1 MSLRTTFVLM
11 IVFMV
16 VGSFAFFD
24 PFGWEAK
31 KEEKEER
38 EQYVY
43 WLKDKK
49 VSSFSIEKEG
59 QTILLTCKRVEG
71 CPFDGT
77 GDWEMKTP
85 VVDLADPAA
94 VGSLA
99 SAVLNMTF
107 VDKVDFGPGELQAQE
122 FGLGKAKVL
131 VQVQGEAKPRTLI
144 LGGSAP
150 AGPNVYIQDAE
161 QPNRLYVVASFF
173 AQMLEKDLF
182 HWRNKRIFPEIES
195 DQVEELSFTG
205 KIAVNGQKLDGK
217 WKLLSPVQ
225 TPGNQIQWE
234 GLVSTV
240 VYLNAKALHTVSG
253 SLGKP
258 ELVVRLKA
266 KGNTAKDP
274 KAAASNGVREIQ
286 FFPKKNSQ
294 NGEWI
299 AVEGQRSF
307 VVESYPLERFRKP
320 LIEYRERKLFPQR
333 VYADLEKVHFQFPRE
348 KSEIRFTKQKEDW
361 QPEEKSDP
369 ISQTRIRT
377 FLLRLFDMDAEFF
390 VDKNSQGAKLLQ
402 SQVPDLVVEIEGKG
416 FREKRKFLVVGR
428 KSALTE
434 GLIAAEAASMGE
446 NFLKWMPIR
455 KSDFLEANN
464 KTVMPEGVKEEEE
477 DGHEHSHGDD
487 PHHGHQH

>member
-1 MSLRTTFVLM
+1 MSAKTTFVLM

-38 EQYVY
+38 EKYVY

-49 VSSFSIEKEG
+49 LTSLSIEKDG
-59 QTILLTCKRVEG
+59 QTILLSCKKAEG

-77 GDWEMKTP
+77 GDWQMKSP
-85 VVDLADPAA
+85 VEDLADPAA

-107 VDKVDFGPGELQAQE
+107 LDQVDFAPGELKAQE

-131 VQVQGEAKPRTLI
+131 VQLQGEAKPKTLI
-144 LGGSAP
+144 LGGAAP

-173 AQMLEKDLF
+173 SQMLEKDLF
-182 HWRNKRIFPEIES
+182 HWRNKRIFPDLES
-195 DQVEELSFTG
+195 DQIEELSFSG
-205 KIAVNGQKLDGK
+205 KISVAGK
-217 WKLLSPVQ
+217 KQDSKWNLVSPLQ
-225 TPGNQIQWE
+225 APGNRIQWE

-240 VYLNAKALHTVSG
+240 VYLNAKSLHSLSG
-253 SLGKP
+253 NLGKP
-258 ELVVRLKA
+258 ELTIRLKV
-266 KGNTAKDP
+266 
-274 KAAASNGVREIQ
+274 KAGAREIQ
-286 FFPKKNSQ
+286 FFPKKGSQ
-294 NGEWI
+294 SGEWI
-299 AVEGQRSF
+299 AVEGKRSF

-320 LIEYRERKLFPQR
+320 LIEYRERKLFPLR

-348 KSEIRFTKQKEDW
+348 KSEISFAKQKDDW
-361 QPEEKSDP
+361 QPLEKSDP

-377 FLLRLFDMDAEFF
+377 FLLRLLDMDAEFF
-390 VDKNSQGAKLLQ
+390 VEKNSQGAKLLQ
-402 SQVPDLVVEIEGKG
+402 SQVPDLVVEIEGKE

-434 GLIAAEAASMGE
+434 GLIASEAASMGE
-446 NFLKWMPIR
+446 TFLKWMPIR

-477 DGHEHSHGDD
+477 DGHDHSHGAD